1 MSISRIFNGEKYKGT
16 YLYLDTQRK
25 YEIVRTVIFYAI
37 AIALFVVG
45 YVTTGTKKNLL
56 TIVAVL
62 GVLPASKSL
71 VSVIMFLRYK
81 SFKEKIDCEGIIN
94 AYDMIFTSEKI
105 NYKVSHLCVSD
116 GCIIG
121 YSEDAKFD
129 EYKFKDHVTS
139 ILTVENL
146 KNITVKVFTDRKAYM
161 NRISSL
167 SPSVGV
173 DENIMKV
180 LKQIVL

>member
-1 MSISRIFNGEKYKGT
+1 MTISRIFSGEKYKGT
-16 YLYLDTQRK
+16 FGYLDTQK
-25 YEIVRTVIFYAI
+25 VYEIIRTVLFYSISI
-37 AIALFVVG
+37 AIFVTG

-81 SFKEKIDCEGIIN
+81 SFKEKIDCNGLLN

-105 NYKVSHLCVSD
+105 NYRVSHLCVSD
-116 GCIIG
+116 SCIIG
-121 YSEDAKFD
+121 YSDDPKFD
-129 EYKFKDHVTS
+129 ENKFKDHVTS
-139 ILTVENL
+139 ILAGENF
-146 KNITVKVFTDRKAYM
+146 KNITVKVFTDKKAYLY
-161 NRISSL
+161 RISSL
-167 SPSVGV
+167 KPSEGT
-173 DENIMKV
+173 DENVMTV

>member
-1 MSISRIFNGEKYKGT
+1 MTISRLFSGDNFKGT
-16 YLYLDTQRK
+16 YMYLDIQRK
-25 YEIVRTVIFYAI
+25 YEIARTIIYYALSTAIF
-37 AIALFVVG
+37 LTG
-45 YVTTGTKKNLL
+45 YISTGSKKNLL

-81 SFKEKIDCEGIIN
+81 SFKEKIECEGILN

-105 NYKVSHLCVSD
+105 NYRVSHLCVSD
-116 GCIIG
+116 NCIIG
-121 YSEDAKFD
+121 YSEDPKFD
-129 EYKFKDHVTS
+129 ENKFKDHVTS
-139 ILTVENL
+139 ILAIENF
-146 KNITVKVFTDRKAYM
+146 KNLTVKVFTDKKSYL

-167 SPSVGV
+167 KPSEGK
-173 DENIMKV
+173 DEGIMKT

>member
-1 MSISRIFNGEKYKGT
+1 MSISRIFSGEKYKGT

-81 SFKEKIDCEGIIN
+81 SFKEKISCEGLLN
-94 AYDMIFTSEKI
+94 AYDMVFTSEKI
-105 NYKVSHLCVSD
+105 NYNVSHLCVSD
-116 GCIIG
+116 NCVIG
-121 YSEDAKFD
+121 YSEDPKFD
-129 EYKFKDHVTS
+129 ENKFKDHVTS
-139 ILTVENL
+139 ILAVENL
-146 KNITVKVFTDRKAYM
+146 KNVTVKVFTDKKAYL

-167 SPSVGV
+167 KPSGGS
-173 DENIMKV
+173 DENIMTI